1 MTKNYIPLHEPKFNG
16 NEVKYLKECIRSSW
30 VSTNGLFIKK
40 FEKHIEKYTKSKYA
54 IFCIN
59 GTHALQ
65 ISLLVAGVKSGDEV
79 IVPTIT
85 FIAPINAI
93 SYNHAKP
100 IFMDCDE
107 YYNIDEEKTIEFINK
122 ETIYK
127 NGFTI
132 NKKTKKIIRAIIV
145 VHTFGNA
152 VNLNQLVPLCK
163 KRNIKII
170 EDASE
175 ALGTHY
181 IKNEKYAGTVGDF
194 GVISFNGNKIITSG
208 AGGMIL
214 VKNKKNYDRIK
225 YLIYQAK
232 NDALNFI
239 HNEIGYNFAQTN
251 LNAALGLAQLENIEK
266 IISAKEK
273 IHDTYKKN
281 LNLTPNLKLVNV
293 PEYSKNNYWL
303 NILKVNRKYKK
314 KLLHFLNK
322 ERILARPVW
331 QLNHLQVK
339 YKNCQTYNIQK
350 AVYLHKTS
358 ICLPSSYHLRKED
371 LFRVIKTLT
380 NFKF

>member
-1 MTKNYIPLHEPKFNG
+1 MIKNYIPLHEPKFNG
-16 NEVKYLKECIRSSW
+16 NEIKYLKECIRSSW
-30 VSTNGLFIKK
+30 VSTSGSFIKK
-40 FEKHIEKYTKSKYA
+40 FERNIEKFTKSKYA

-100 IFMDCDE
+100 IFMDCDD

-122 ETIYK
+122 ETSYK

-152 VNLNQLVPLCK
+152 AKINVLVNLCK

-175 ALGTHY
+175 SLGTVYKRNRVHT
-181 IKNEKYAGTVGDF
+181 GTIGDL

-208 AGGMIL
+208 GGGMIL
-214 VKNKKNYDRIK
+214 TNNNKLNERIR
-225 YLIYQAK
+225 YLIFQAK
-232 NDALNFI
+232 DDSLNYV
-239 HNEIGYNFAQTN
+239 HNEIGYNYAQTN
-251 LNAALGLAQLENIEK
+251 ISAAIGLAQFERIK
-266 IISAKEK
+266 IILKKKKKIYNDYIKLFEK
-273 IHDTYKKN
+273 NQNAYISK
-281 LNLTPNLKLVNV
+281 V
-293 PEYSKNNYWL
+293 PSISKNNHWL
-303 NILKVNRKYKK
+303 NLIRVNSSKK
-314 KLLHFLNK
+314 NYFIKKFISKKINV
-322 ERILARPVW
+322 RPIW
-331 QLNHLQVK
+331 YPNHLQK
-339 YKNCQTYNIQK
+339 SFKSCQIYNIK
-350 AVYLHKTS
+350 NALKLHRET
-358 ICLPSSYHLRKED
+358 ICLPSSYHLAKSD
-371 LFRVIKTLT
+371 LRRIVSVM
-380 NFKF
+380 ND

>member
-1 MTKNYIPLHEPKFNG
+1 MIKNYIPLHEPKFNG
-16 NEVKYLKECIRSSW
+16 NEIKYLKECIRSSW
-30 VSTNGLFIKK
+30 VSTSGSFIKK
-40 FEKHIEKYTKSKYA
+40 FERNIEKFTKSKYA

-100 IFMDCDE
+100 IFMDCDD

-122 ETIYK
+122 ETSYK

-152 VNLNQLVPLCK
+152 AKINVLVNLCK

-175 ALGTHY
+175 SLGTVYKRNRVHT
-181 IKNEKYAGTVGDF
+181 GTIGDL

-208 AGGMIL
+208 GGGMIL
-214 VKNKKNYDRIK
+214 TNNNKLNERIR
-225 YLIYQAK
+225 YLIFQAK
-232 NDALNFI
+232 DDSLNYV
-239 HNEIGYNFAQTN
+239 HNEIGYNYAQTN
-251 LNAALGLAQLENIEK
+251 ISAAIGLAQFERIK
-266 IISAKEK
+266 IILKKKKKIYNDYIKLFEK
-273 IHDTYKKN
+273 NQNAYISK
-281 LNLTPNLKLVNV
+281 V
-293 PEYSKNNYWL
+293 PSISKNNHWL
-303 NILKVNRKYKK
+303 NLIRVNSSKK
-314 KLLHFLNK
+314 NYFIKKFIHFF
-322 ERILARPVW
+322 E
-331 QLNHLQVK
+331 
-339 YKNCQTYNIQK
+339 
-350 AVYLHKTS
+350 
-358 ICLPSSYHLRKED
+358 
-371 LFRVIKTLT
+371 
-380 NFKF
+380 